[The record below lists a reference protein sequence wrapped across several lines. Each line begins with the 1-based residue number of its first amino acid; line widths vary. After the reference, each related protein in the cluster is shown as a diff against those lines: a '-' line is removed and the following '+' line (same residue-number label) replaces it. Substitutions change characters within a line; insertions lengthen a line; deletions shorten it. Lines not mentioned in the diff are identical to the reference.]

1 MAAERASTSNG
12 NDDEFDKIIA
22 GQFPELSEEYV
33 IGHINALE
41 VFRMIEQK
49 GINMS
54 FYRDQLKAT
63 PPSQNV
69 FSAISEGIASG
80 LLHTDEEPKTV
91 ERRTGWLRS
100 IANMLPANTQEKE
113 AFDAEGA
120 ELPPGRV
127 RDPYESKIA
136 MQIDVAREGKSN
148 MLSAE
153 WQSALVAVID
163 EIAPGIS
170 LADFDEDERN
180 TIIHDGEVR
189 GMKEELVRIYEK
201 YAIKT
206 LKENLEAYAGHEDFG
221 LAITGLAKAL
231 ANSYVPQNIGGNEEV
246 VSAHLTFAG
255 YHLQH
260 MGLTSDHEDV
270 QLAIG
275 KAEEVLKNL

>member
-12 NDDEFDKIIA
+12 NGNEFDKIIA

-33 IGHINALE
+33 VGHINALE
-41 VFRMIEQK
+41 IFQLVEKK

-54 FYRDQLKAT
+54 FYRNQLKAT

-80 LLHTDEEPKTV
+80 QLHTDEEPKTV

-100 IANMLPANTQEKE
+100 ITSMLPANTQEKE

-136 MQIDVAREGKSN
+136 MQIDVVREGKSN
-148 MLSAE
+148 MLSKE
-153 WQSALVAVID
+153 WQSALVDVID

-170 LADFDEDERN
+170 LADFDEEEQEVIVHN
-180 TIIHDGEVR
+180 GEIR

-221 LAITGLAKAL
+221 LAISGLAKAL
-231 ANSYVPQNIGGNEEV
+231 ANSYVPQDLGGNEDV

-270 QLAIG
+270 QVAVR
-275 KAEEVLKNL
+275 KAEEILKNL